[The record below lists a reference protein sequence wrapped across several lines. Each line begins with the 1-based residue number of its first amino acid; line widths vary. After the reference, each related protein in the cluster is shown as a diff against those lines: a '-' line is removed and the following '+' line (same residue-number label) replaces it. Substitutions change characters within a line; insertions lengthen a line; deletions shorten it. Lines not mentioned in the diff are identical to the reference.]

1 MPPEL
6 ACISVSLS
14 VPYTMDENLL
24 FREDSGI
31 TFLQVNLISISNQD
45 PSYNHK
51 DNCYEDPDCKNYY
64 FI

>member
-1 MPPEL
+1 
-6 ACISVSLS
+6 
-14 VPYTMDENLL
+14 MDENLL

-51 DNCYEDPDCKNYY
+51 DNCYEDQNCKNYY